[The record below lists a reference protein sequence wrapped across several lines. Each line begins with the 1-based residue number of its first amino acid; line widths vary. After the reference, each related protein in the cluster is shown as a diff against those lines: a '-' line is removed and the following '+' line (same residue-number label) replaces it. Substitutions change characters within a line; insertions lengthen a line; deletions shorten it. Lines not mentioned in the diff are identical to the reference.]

1 MKNTKIVLIGS
12 GSQFTEFF
20 LQELFK
26 YEEFSDCTLALV
38 DRRHKRLEQEVKLAK
53 TLNRVLGWNVN
64 VLGYT
69 ERKDALQ
76 DATFIYCYV
85 AVNSKE
91 AWAQEFELCQ
101 KHGINPYEAY
111 TAGAPGLGMAIR
123 HVPVMLD
130 ICTDIEAICPDAWLI
145 LDNNPLAKILAALV
159 KYTKVKCVGYCN
171 GHEMIVMA
179 LEQLLGLTGRDQTIQ
194 NADPIQ
200 REFMVPAGNVDVLL
214 AGVNHLQWALDIR
227 ETASGAD
234 LYPKIRRVLK
244 EINIERVPAG
254 YRFIAEICRKF
265 DYICSPADNHVGDYI
280 WCIDQVTEKRTGLE
294 PYPVDQWFGGRDADA
309 WAEIAA
315 SIGDDESARGFIAQR
330 RLGWMSLQIARYML
344 TGGQKYFPAI
354 NLPNRGA
361 ISNLDDD
368 TIVEVPGVI
377 GPNSVRA
384 VNVGPLPQ
392 AVAPICQLHGAI
404 SNLVAQAAA
413 TGSRDMA
420 LQALLLDPYIQS
432 ITRAE
437 NLLDDMLEYNK
448 QYETRFN

>member
-1 MKNTKIVLIGS
+1 MKDIKIVLIGS

-26 YEEFSDCTLALV
+26 YAEFSACTLALV
-38 DRRHKRLEQEVKLAK
+38 DRQPERLEQEVKLAK
-53 TLNRVLGWNVN
+53 TLNNVLGWNVN
-64 VLGYT
+64 VQGHT

-91 AWAQEFELCQ
+91 TWAQEFELCQ
-101 KHGINPYEAY
+101 KHGVNPYEAY

-130 ICTDIEAICPDAWLI
+130 ICTDIEAICPEAWLI

-227 ETASGAD
+227 ETATGAD
-234 LYPKIRRVLK
+234 LYPKIRRMLK
-244 EINIERVPAG
+244 EIDIERVPAG
-254 YRFIAEICRKF
+254 YRFIAEICRRF

-280 WCIDQVTEKRTGLE
+280 WCIDQATEKRTGLE
-294 PYPVDQWFGGRDADA
+294 PYPVDQWFGGRDAAA
-309 WAEIAA
+309 WAEICAGI
-315 SIGDDESARGFIAQR
+315 SDDESVRSFIAQR

-344 TGGQKYFPAI
+344 TGGQTYFPAL
-354 NLPNRGA
+354 NVPNSGA
-361 ISNLDDD
+361 ISNLDNDI
-368 TIVEVPGVI
+368 IVEVPGVI
-377 GPNSVRA
+377 GPNSVKA

-413 TGSRDMA
+413 TGSRDLA
-420 LQALLLDPYIQS
+420 LQALLLDPYIHS
-432 ITRAE
+432 ITCAE
-437 NLLDDMLEYNK
+437 RLLDDMLAYNK